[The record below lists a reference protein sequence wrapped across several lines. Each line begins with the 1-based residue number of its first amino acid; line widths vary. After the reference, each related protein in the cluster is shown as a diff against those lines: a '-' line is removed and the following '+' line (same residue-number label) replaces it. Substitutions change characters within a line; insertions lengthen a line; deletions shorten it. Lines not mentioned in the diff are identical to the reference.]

1 MILGSRKVPTG
12 QLRLPL
18 LCKPSSS
25 NAHLPSPSPPNAG
38 LKLNS
43 ADIHTTGEAGA
54 QKKKKKLYFC
64 PAEHS
69 AVLKALAISLFVSPS
84 GKGSQLPTA
93 LCRSVFSRG
102 CYLCTHPSIAQQ
114 AAGSSVRWLP
124 ALGQIQL
131 LLLTLERKMVTYAQQ
146 GGKRT
151 SSEQKIFGVV
161 SLSSS
166 LRDVLVLGMGRMC
179 GPISHALLLRIH
191 LLGHS
196 TVGPHVVSFHS
207 SQRYFF
213 QVSPGDQKGEGRDKQ
228 APV

>member
-1 MILGSRKVPTG
+1 MQT
-12 QLRLPL
+12 QLQQCPPPQPQ
-18 LCKPSSS
+18 PSKCWPEIEFCRYPYYWRSWS
-25 NAHLPSPSPPNAG
+25 
-38 LKLNS
+38 
-43 ADIHTTGEAGA
+43 TEE
-54 QKKKKKLYFC
+54 KKKKLYFC

-161 SLSSS
+161 SPSSS